1 MTNLTGV
8 FPNLSRAYEI
18 ALLGGYSITITYSS
32 DLLDYP
38 QANEDYQVIKKFFEG
53 VHFVSDG
60 DIWIEI
66 VNPKDYN
73 RGKYSETLADIDL
86 RVRKAE
92 KNAEPNPEYC
102 EGSNELLKNAV
113 NKLNL
118 SLKDVEIIQK
128 ISSSCAKLDGETE
141 IQAHHVAEAI
151 HYRIKENWHHS
162 VINAESDAIQFGS
175 KITIKRGEIDYED
188 AEKAIDYLKEM
199 I

>member
-32 DLLDYP
+32 DLSDYP
-38 QANEDYQVIKKFFEG
+38 QANEDYQIIKKFFEG

-73 RGKYSETLADIDL
+73 RGKYSETLDAIKM
-86 RVRKAE
+86 RVHKAE
-92 KNAEPNPEYC
+92 KNPEPKQEYC
-102 EGSNELLKNAV
+102 TAGRDLLKNAV
-113 NKLNL
+113 NKMNL

-151 HYRIKENWHHS
+151 QYRIKENWHHL
-162 VINAESDAIQFGS
+162 VINAESDSIQFGS
-175 KITIKRGEIDYED
+175 KITIKRGEIDYKD
-188 AEKAIDYLKEM
+188 AEKAINYLKGM
-199 I
+199 L

>member
-1 MTNLTGV
+1 MINLTGV

-18 ALLGGYSITITYSS
+18 ALLGGYSITVTYSS
-32 DLLDYP
+32 DLSDYP
-38 QANEDYQVIKKFFEG
+38 QANEDYQIIKKFFYD
-53 VHFVSDG
+53 VPFVADG

-66 VNPKDYN
+66 ANPKDYN
-73 RGKYSETLADIDL
+73 RGKYSETLADIHL

-102 EGSNELLKNAV
+102 EAGNEILKNAV
-113 NKLNL
+113 NRLNL

-128 ISSSCAKLDGETE
+128 VSLTCAKLDGETE

-151 HYRIKENWHHS
+151 HYRIKENWDHL

-175 KITIKRGEIDYED
+175 KITIKRGEIDYKNV
-188 AEKAIDYLKEM
+188 EKAINYLKEM
-199 I
+199 L